1 MRLAP
6 VVAVIACLA
15 LAQTVPAKAETR
27 LALVIGNSGYVH
39 TPPLANPAHDAELM
53 AATLASVGFEVTKL
67 IDADQSTMKQAL
79 VEFGRKLRGSDAVG
93 LFYYAGHG
101 AQVRGENYL
110 IPVDANIT
118 DEAEVPIAA
127 VNVNEFLATM
137 ERAESRINIV
147 ILDACRNNP
156 FISNQRSA
164 TRGLARVEAPSGTY
178 IAYATAPGQV
188 AEDGSGGDSPYT
200 QALATAITTPGIPIE
215 QVFKKA
221 RSVVQAETESK
232 QTPWETSSITG
243 DFFFVPPTG
252 SSAPP
257 SEALAPA
264 PSPPPPKADAS
275 VEIAF
280 WNSIKDGNNR
290 EAYQSYLGQYP
301 SGAFAALAK
310 LKLKEI
316 DQAAKPP
323 VIPQDTPAPAPSPSD
338 RSAIGP
344 SAVIPS
350 SSAQA
355 LSPQLLA
362 TLDCD
367 QLWVARNEIFHRN
380 GYCFQTARGKAYFD
394 NSNCRTSSQDILT
407 AIERQNVELIKSW
420 ESRKSC
426 H

>member
-1 MRLAP
+1 MRMAPILAM
-6 VVAVIACLA
+6 IACLA
-15 LAQTVPAKAETR
+15 LAQTAPAEAESR
-27 LALVIGNSGYVH
+27 LALVIGNSDYRH

-67 IDADQSTMKQAL
+67 IDADQATMKLAL

-156 FISNQRSA
+156 FIANQRSA

-200 QALATAITTPGIPIE
+200 KALATAITTPGIPIE

-221 RSVVQAETESK
+221 RSVVQAETDSK

-264 PSPPPPKADAS
+264 PPQPKADS
-275 VEIAF
+275 GVEIAF

-316 DQAAKPP
+316 DQAAKPQ
-323 VIPQDTPAPAPSPSD
+323 VIPQATPAPSPPE

-344 SAVIPS
+344 SGVVPS

-355 LSPQLLA
+355 LSPQVLA

-367 QLWVARNEIFHRN
+367 RLWVARNEIFHRN
-380 GYCFQTARGKAYFD
+380 GYCFQTARGKAYFG
-394 NSNCRTSSQDILT
+394 NSNCRTSSQNILT
-407 AIERQNVELIKSW
+407 AVERQNVELIKSW

-426 H
+426 R